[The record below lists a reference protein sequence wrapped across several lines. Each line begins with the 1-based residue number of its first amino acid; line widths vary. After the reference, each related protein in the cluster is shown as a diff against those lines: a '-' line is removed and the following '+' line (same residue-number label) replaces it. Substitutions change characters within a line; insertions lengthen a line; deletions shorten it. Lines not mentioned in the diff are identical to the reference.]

1 MEREVVRAFLE
12 RFMGMVTGAATLGVV
27 GVGDRTGLFARM
39 AGRGPMTLAEV
50 VERTGLQ
57 ERYLREILSALA
69 AAEILVYDPKSG
81 TFELPDEHAACLAD
95 ERSPYFLCGWTQIV
109 PAILGA
115 VPAVARSAREGGGVP
130 YSEFGEEMVEGIARS
145 NGPGTRIL
153 LTRKWLPAMPH
164 VVEAL
169 ERGSR
174 VADVGCGAGTAAITL
189 ARRYPKC
196 TVVGY
201 DLDLPSIE
209 RARSQ
214 VAGGEL
220 PGVRFEHVA
229 AESIP
234 TEPPFDFVM
243 SFDTIHDM
251 VNPRAA
257 LRRIREALRSDGTY
271 LMVEPAAG
279 DTLEENLNPGGALLY
294 AMSTLHCMTVSL
306 AHGGEGLG
314 SAWGPQEVEALCRE
328 SGFTRFRRLDIQN
341 PFNAFYE
348 VRP

>member
-1 MEREVVRAFLE
+1 VDRDATRAFLE
-12 RFMGMVTGAATLGVV
+12 RFMTMVTGAATLGVV
-27 GVGDRTGLFARM
+27 GVGDKTGLFARM
-39 AGRGPMTLAEV
+39 AGQGPMTLEEVAE
-50 VERTGLQ
+50 RSGLQ
-57 ERYLREILSALA
+57 DRYVREILSALA
-69 AAEILVYDPKSG
+69 AAEILIYDATNE

-95 ERSPYFLCGWTQIV
+95 ERSPYFLCGWTQVIPSV
-109 PAILGA
+109 LGA
-115 VPAVARSAREGGGVP
+115 VPGVARAAREGGGVP
-130 YSEFGEEMVEGIARS
+130 YSAFGEEMIEGIARS

-169 ERGSR
+169 EQGIQ
-174 VADVGCGAGTAAITL
+174 VADIGCGAGAAAITL
-189 ARRYPKC
+189 ARSYPKC
-196 TVVGY
+196 TIVGY

-209 RARSQ
+209 RAREQ
-214 VAGGEL
+214 AQIAGT
-220 PGVRFEHVA
+220 PGVRFEQVA

-234 TEPPFDFVM
+234 TEPPFDFMM

-257 LRRIREALRSDGTY
+257 LRRIREALDSDGTY

-279 DTLEENLNPGGALLY
+279 DTLQENLHPGGALLY

-314 SAWGPQEVEALCRE
+314 SAWGPREVETLCRE